1 MLKGCSSKFTKEV
14 AGVFQGCFKDVS
26 RKTKGCFEGVLRVS
40 QGYFMDIQGGVSR
53 KFQEF

>member
-14 AGVFQGCFKDVS
+14 SGVFQGCFKDDS

-40 QGYFMDIQGGVSR
+40 QGYFMDVQGGVSR